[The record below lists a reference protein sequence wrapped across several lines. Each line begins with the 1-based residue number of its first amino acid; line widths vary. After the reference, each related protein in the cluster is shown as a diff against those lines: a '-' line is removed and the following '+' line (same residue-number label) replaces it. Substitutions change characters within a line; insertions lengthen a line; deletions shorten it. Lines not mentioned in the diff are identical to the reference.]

1 MPLDWL
7 VNCLYA
13 NIFRFVGASV
23 DRSAHQSPIVGVSNL
38 WNFSWK
44 NYLFCFF
51 LLFFCI
57 CCPSSCNWKVV
68 LTIRIGWTL
77 SLFCFFWLF
86 CPFWKRI
93 FAFLLLFFVL
103 FFFFFAFFCFFCFF
117 FFFFFLFFFFSFF
130 AFVLRFC
137 VFFAFFCF
145 FVSRFFFVLCFFWR
159 LFFAFFLGWGLSL

>member
-38 WNFSWK
+38 WNFPGKIIS
-44 NYLFCFF
+44 F
-51 LLFFCI
+51 LLFFAFFCI

-68 LTIRIGWTL
+68 LTIRIGWKL
-77 SLFCFFWLF
+77 SLFCFFLLCFAF

-93 FAFLLLFFVL
+93 FAFLLLFFAFFCFFL
-103 FFFFFAFFCFFCFF
+103 FFLRFFGFFFAFLLFFAFFCV
-117 FFFFFLFFFFSFF
+117 FFFSFF
-130 AFVLRFC
+130 SFVF
-137 VFFAFFCF
+137 VF
-145 FVSRFFFVLCFFWR
+145 L
-159 LFFAFFLGWGLSL
+159 LFFAFFFLRFFAFLFGVGVVSLEFSLW

>member
-44 NYLFCFF
+44 NYLFLLFFAFFLYMLSKLLQLKSSIDNQNWLKIISF
-51 LLFFCI
+51 LLFFA
-57 CCPSSCNWKVV
+57 
-68 LTIRIGWTL
+68 
-77 SLFCFFWLF
+77 F

-93 FAFLLLFFVL
+93 FAFLLLFF
-103 FFFFFAFFCFFCFF
+103 AFFCFFCAFF
-117 FFFFFLFFFFSFF
+117 CIFLLFFAFFFSFF
-130 AFVLRFC
+130 LFFRFLLFFVFFFR
-137 VFFAFFCF
+137 FFAFLFGVGV
-145 FVSRFFFVLCFFWR
+145 VSLEF
-159 LFFAFFLGWGLSL
+159 SLW